1 VTNSQVIPKGKPRKN
16 TSKKDRR
23 FNFNINRYAYV
34 EFAEPSFVNAA
45 VALNESLFRARLLKV
60 TAKRTNVPGFS
71 ARGGRGGGRGGRGG
85 AFRGAPYY
93 GHSPAFGYRG
103 RG

>member
-1 VTNSQVIPKGKPRKN
+1 MYFFNS
-16 TSKKDRR
+16 
-23 FNFNINRYAYV
+23 YAYV

-71 ARGGRGGGRGGRGG
+71 ARGRGGRGGRGG
-85 AFRGAPYY
+85 FRGGMQPYY
-93 GHSPAFGYRG
+93 GHSPMYGYRG